1 VLLLLQVLQVF
12 QVYKEELQLFQ
23 QFHQPVVEEDRH
35 LVHKML
41 EMEVQVEE
49 QGDLIP
55 LVIKEVMEI
64 LRQ

>member
-1 VLLLLQVLQVF
+1 MLLLLQVLQVF